1 MHWQNYMPLLRQS
14 IYSQNVNLYLAP
26 TADARDTWEPLMRT
40 IACESRAFVLSANQ
54 CIKYKDLP
62 EWVDG
67 HKPTLSMESSTVGDS
82 LDAPKKGPGS
92 GTRRQS
98 IVTKTAE
105 DHEITWP
112 KGKDVNGTIAEGKGD
127 EAVPDS
133 ESSETE
139 EFASR
144 GGSCII
150 GPMGKVLAGPLW
162 EVDEGGLLYCEVDF
176 DDCERGRLDFDAAGS
191 YSRNDSFRLEV
202 EGLDL
207 NPPL

>member
-1 MHWQNYMPLLRQS
+1 
-14 IYSQNVNLYLAP
+14 
-26 TADARDTWEPLMRT
+26 MRT

-67 HKPTLSMESSTVGDS
+67 HKPTTSMESSSVGDS
-82 LDAPKKGPGS
+82 LDAPKKES
-92 GTRRQS
+92 STRRQS

-112 KGKDVNGTIAEGKGD
+112 KGKDVNGTLAEEKED
-127 EAVPDS
+127 DVVQDS
-133 ESSETE
+133 SNSTE

-150 GPMGKVLAGPLW
+150 GPMGRVLAGPLW
-162 EVDEGGLLYCEVDF
+162 EVDEGGLLYAEVDF

-191 YSRNDSFRLEV
+191 YSRNDAFRLEV

-207 NPPL
+207 NPPPA

>member
-1 MHWQNYMPLLRQS
+1 
-14 IYSQNVNLYLAP
+14 
-26 TADARDTWEPLMRT
+26 MRT
-40 IACESRAFVLSANQ
+40 IACEGRAFVLSANQ
-54 CIKYKDLP
+54 CIKYQDLP

-67 HKPTLSMESSTVGDS
+67 HKQISSAGTSAGEAA
-82 LDAPKKGPGS
+82 DAPSKTGVGS
-92 GTRRQS
+92 SMRRKS

-112 KGKDVNGTIAEGKGD
+112 IKGKDMNGTLAEGNGN
-127 EAVPDS
+127 EAVH
-133 ESSETE
+133 ESVTAKSAPSETE

-144 GGSCII
+144 GGSCIV
-150 GPMGKVLAGPLW
+150 GPMGQVLKGPLW
-162 EVDEGGLLYCEVDF
+162 DVDEGGLLYTTVDF

>member
-1 MHWQNYMPLLRQS
+1 MPLLRQS

-40 IACESRAFVLSANQ
+40 MACESRAFVLSANQ

-62 EWVDG
+62 EWIDG
-67 HKPTLSMESSTVGDS
+67 HKPTPSMKTSSIADS
-82 LDAPKKGPGS
+82 VNAPKTGS

-112 KGKDVNGTIAEGKGD
+112 RGGKDMNGSLAE
-127 EAVPDS
+127 EAVQDS
-133 ESSETE
+133 SDSKTAVSETE

-150 GPMGKVLAGPLW
+150 GPMGQVLAGPLW
-162 EVDEGGLLYCEVDF
+162 EVDEGGLLYNEVDF

-191 YSRNDSFRLEV
+191 YSRNDAFRLEV